1 MTIKQISVTIIKK
14 KSDTNQNTVPIVI
27 GGGAGQWENLYTKQQ
42 IIDKFNAYE
51 VAVTPSVDFGLIST
65 NNYKLKI
72 EDNMYKLYAM
82 PNDPDPFNYDFSF
95 VRTTEN
101 EDVKTMAIAI
111 YYQFPNLYLDQI
123 SSTHKVNYTLQMTCD
138 LAMKENRGLTL
149 KIDTYLTNQYKEC
162 ISSLWRYG
170 IENNVSDDTSTPQQ
184 RLITKL
190 FNKL

>member
-1 MTIKQISVTIIKK
+1 MTIKQISVTIIKN
-14 KSDTNQNTVPIVI
+14 KSDTNQNTLPVVI
-27 GGGAGQWENLYTKQQ
+27 GGSIGQWNNLYTKQQ
-42 IIDKFNAYE
+42 IIDKFNRYQ

-65 NNYKLKI
+65 KNYKLKI
-72 EDNMYKLYAM
+72 EDNVYQLYAV

-95 VRTTEN
+95 VRTSEN
-101 EDVKTMAIAI
+101 EDVKIMAIAI
-111 YYQFPNLYLDQI
+111 YYPTPNLYLDQI
-123 SSTHKVNYTLQMTCD
+123 SSSHNVNYTLQMTCD
-138 LAMKENRGLTL
+138 LAMKENKGITS
-149 KIDTYLTNQYKEC
+149 KVDNYLIIQYKEC